1 MKSIVITGA
10 PQSGKTSIILALLNK
25 LDNTICIDTK
35 IDIPLLYKFFE
46 GQEQHN
52 PFNIKAPVRNFM
64 VCVGC
69 QLCLKRCPFGAIYEE
84 DLWIDPLECECC
96 GLCVQQCAQKA
107 LQMVNMQVGEWV
119 KVEKDSKIL
128 LYGKLMPGATGG
140 ALLVEELYNQATGL
154 NKDIAIIETYGVGEI
169 AGRILSKASDVVL
182 VLDPF
187 TEEEIIDRVNSFCE
201 VSNKYFLLNKK
212 GINTDREEILIQKAE
227 ADGFNLLSTLP
238 YQENLK
244 ELSEQAIYNN
254 KILNE
259 ALTPLIKE
267 L

>member
-96 GLCVQQCAQKA
+96 GLCVQQCSKKA
-107 LQMVNMQVGEWV
+107 LQMVNMQIGEWV
-119 KVEKDSKIL
+119 KVEKDSKTL

-140 ALLVEELYNQATGL
+140 ASLVEELYNQATEL
-154 NKDIAIIETYGVGEI
+154 DKDITVIETYGLGEI
-169 AGRILSKASDVVL
+169 AGRMLSKASDVIL

-187 TEEEIIDRVNSFCE
+187 TDEETIDRISSFCPNAKRH
-201 VSNKYFLLNKK
+201 VIFNKE
-212 GINTDREEILIQKAE
+212 GINEEKENALLKKAE
-227 ADGFNLLSTLP
+227 ANDFNLISKLP
-238 YQENLK
+238 YQKDLEFSLN
-244 ELSEQAIYNN
+244 QDIVNN
-254 KILNE
+254 EIFKKAADQLLEIL
-259 ALTPLIKE
+259 
-267 L
+267 